1 MNLVFDFGAV
11 LFAWQPA
18 QLVATYFP
26 ELAGTPLAAQRLA
39 QAIFNHADWRSFD
52 RGAVS
57 LNDVVQRT
65 GQRLALPNATLNDLV
80 TGIGERLTPMEDTV
94 SVLADLV
101 HRRRQRGDVRLYF
114 LSNMPAPYA
123 RTLEQRHLFLHWF
136 DGGIFSGDV
145 QHIKPELAIYQL
157 LQTRYALD
165 PKRTLLIDD
174 LKDNVD
180 AARGL
185 GWSGINFVSAQELRM
200 SLASLLGQHQ
210 TELLFKHR

>member
-26 ELAGTPLAAQRLA
+26 KLAGTPQAAQRLA
-39 QAIFNHADWRSFD
+39 HAIFSHDDWRSFD
-52 RGAVS
+52 RGAMS
-57 LNDVVQRT
+57 LDDVVQRT
-65 GQRLALPNATLNDLV
+65 GQRLALPNAPLNGLV

-101 HRRRQRGDVRLYF
+101 HRRRQRSDVRLYF

-123 RTLEQRHLFLHWF
+123 RTLEHRHRFLQWF

-157 LQTRYALD
+157 VQTRYALD

-180 AARGL
+180 AACGL
-185 GWSGINFVSAQELRM
+185 GWCGVEFVSAQQLRT
-200 SLASLLGQHQ
+200 SLANLLDP
-210 TELLFKHR
+210 

>member
-11 LFAWQPA
+11 LIAWQPA

-26 ELAGTPLAAQRLA
+26 ELAGTPQAAQRLA
-39 QAIFNHADWRSFD
+39 SAIFSHADWRSYD
-52 RGAVS
+52 RGT
-57 LNDVVQRT
+57 LTQDDVVQRT
-65 GQRLALPNATLNDLV
+65 GQRLDLPHAALHDLV
-80 TGIGERLTPMEDTV
+80 MGIGERLTPMDDTV

-101 HRRRQRGDVRLYF
+101 HRRRQRSDVRLYF

-123 RTLEQRHLFLHWF
+123 RTLEQMHLFLQWF

-145 QHIKPELAIYQL
+145 QYIKPEPAIYQL

-180 AARGL
+180 AACGL
-185 GWSGINFVSAQELRM
+185 GWHGIEFVSAQQLRR
-200 SLASLLGQHQ
+200 SLANWLSP
-210 TELLFKHR
+210 

>member
-26 ELAGTPLAAQRLA
+26 ELVRTPQVAQRLA
-39 QAIFNHADWRSFD
+39 HAIFNHDDWRSFD
-52 RGAVS
+52 RGAMS
-57 LNDVVQRT
+57 LDDVVQRT
-65 GQRLALPNATLNDLV
+65 GQRLALSNAPLNDLIS
-80 TGIGERLTPMEDTV
+80 GIGERLIPMEDTV

-101 HRRRQRGDVRLYF
+101 HRRRQRSDVRLYF

-145 QHIKPELAIYQL
+145 QHIKPEPAIYQL

-180 AARGL
+180 AACGV
-185 GWSGINFVSAQELRM
+185 GWSGIHFVSEQQLRAN
-200 SLASLLGQHQ
+200 LAKLLG
-210 TELLFKHR
+210 

>member
-26 ELAGTPLAAQRLA
+26 ELAGTPQVAQRLA
-39 QAIFNHADWRSFD
+39 LAIFNHDDWRSFD
-52 RGAVS
+52 RGAMS
-57 LNDVVQRT
+57 LDDVVQRT
-65 GQRLALPNATLNDLV
+65 GQRLALLHAPLHDLIS
-80 TGIGERLTPMEDTV
+80 GIGERLIPMEDTV

-101 HRRRQRGDVRLYF
+101 HRRRQRSDVRLYF

-145 QHIKPELAIYQL
+145 QHIKPEPAIYQL

-180 AARGL
+180 AASCWGWRG
-185 GWSGINFVSAQELRM
+185 IEFVSAQQLRR
-200 SLASLLGQHQ
+200 SLANLL
-210 TELLFKHR
+210 RP

>member
-11 LFAWQPA
+11 LIAWQPA

-26 ELAGTPLAAQRLA
+26 ELAGTPQTAQRLA
-39 QAIFNHADWRSFD
+39 SSIFSHDDWRSFD
-52 RGAVS
+52 RGT
-57 LNDVVQRT
+57 LTQDDVVQRT
-65 GQRLALPNATLNDLV
+65 GQRLTLPHAALHDLV
-80 TGIGERLTPMEDTV
+80 MGIGERLAPINDTV

-101 HRRRQRGDVRLYF
+101 HRRQLRSDVRLYF

-123 RTLEQRHLFLHWF
+123 RTLEQMHLFLQWF

-145 QHIKPELAIYQL
+145 HHIKPELAIYQL

-180 AARGL
+180 ASCGL
-185 GWSGINFVSAQELRM
+185 GWRGIEFVSAQQLRR
-200 SLASLLGQHQ
+200 SLANWLSP
-210 TELLFKHR
+210 